1 MPQSLITLEHIS
13 VRLPLQDAAQP
24 ALHDI
29 SFSLYEGRHLALRG
43 SNGAG
48 KSTLLRLLRGDIW
61 ATQGCITWYSA
72 AGAEHSPLVGKAL
85 CALVAPAQQEGYL
98 RQGWN
103 ITGQELLL
111 TGFDDSPLLY
121 EARGEAAQR
130 EHTARL
136 EAVAAMALRLDL
148 EALLAMPIQHYS
160 QGQLR
165 LMLLARALVRR
176 PRVLLLDECAEGLD
190 EARRTHFFDIL
201 HEEAACCTLVMTT
214 HRGATLP
221 ELFRHSITLDKG
233 RLCTMPQQSP
243 AKAAETS
250 PAQACSTT
258 APMPIAAKAAPTA
271 APCTGHEDTA
281 KAKSTAHA
289 ACPTYVHTAK
299 ATPCPDLAHATAPIH
314 AASASATRCPAAPS
328 AVHAT
333 NAPLICV
340 SHADVYMEQGGFDS
354 TTQILEHSGM
364 TTAPAA
370 AGEDSHINA
379 LGHKPV
385 LRDICWS
392 LHTGEHW
399 FISGSNGAGKSTF
412 LRLLAGEAYP
422 AAGGSIV
429 RTLPRH
435 GGQTSV
441 LEEIQQGIRLVSDL
455 GQAVYSY
462 DLNGFELLC
471 SGFDNTIGLYREFS
485 TAEQEQV
492 HTLLQAWGLAHL
504 AQRNIRTLSSGQ
516 LRLFFLAR
524 AMMGQPEV
532 LLLDEPCSGLD
543 SAART
548 ACLARLQAI
557 AEQGDTALVLV
568 SHHTSDRIPALNRF
582 AELNQGRLSLG

>member
-85 CALVAPAQQEGYL
+85 CALVAPAQQEGYR

-243 AKAAETS
+243 TKAAETS
-250 PAQACSTT
+250 TAQACSAT

-271 APCTGHEDTA
+271 APCT
-281 KAKSTAHA
+281 
-289 ACPTYVHTAK
+289 
-299 ATPCPDLAHATAPIH
+299 
-314 AASASATRCPAAPS
+314 AAPS
-328 AVHAT
+328 PAHAH
-333 NAPLICV
+333 NMPLICV

-354 TTQILEHSGM
+354 TTQILEQSGM
-364 TTAPAA
+364 ITAPAA
-370 AGEDSHINA
+370 AGEDNHVNA

-392 LHTGEHW
+392 LHAGEHW

-429 RTLPRH
+429 RTLPHH
-435 GGQTSV
+435 GGQTCV

-485 TAEQEQV
+485 AAEQEQV
-492 HTLLQAWGLAHL
+492 HSLLQAWGLAHL

-524 AMMGQPEV
+524 AIMGQPEV

-543 SAART
+543 STARAAY
-548 ACLARLQAI
+548 LERLQAI

-568 SHHTSDRIPALNRF
+568 SHHASDTIPALNRF
-582 AELNQGRLSLG
+582 AELNQGRLSLR